1 MRTSYYLHTP
11 HIINKHVSANVSGR
25 FHCNNY
31 ETRLN
36 PIFGFLTLRCAMA
49 HPPRLNDDKP
59 VIWTVSVT
67 RLFELFRDISLEF
80 DHLANITPIQLG
92 FEKAVAYIRKK
103 LVSERCDA
111 IIAAG
116 SNGAY
121 LKSRLSVPVI
131 LIKPSGFDVL
141 QALAKARKLTSSIGV
156 VTYQETIPALVA
168 FQKTFNLR
176 LDQRSY
182 ITEEDARGQI
192 NELKANGTEAV
203 VGAGLIT
210 DLAEEARMTGIFIYS
225 AAAVRQAF
233 SDALDMTRMSLRNNA
248 HNANRNALRTRY
260 VLDDMLG
267 QSPQVEQVRQTILLY
282 ARSSAAVLIEGETG
296 TGKELA
302 AQAIHREYAAC
313 HDARQGKKSHPFV
326 AVNCGAIAESLLEAE
341 LFGYE
346 EGAFT
351 GSRRG
356 GRAGLFE
363 IAHGGTLFLDEIGE
377 MPLPLQTRLLRVLE
391 EKEVTR
397 VGGHQPV
404 SVDVRVISATHCN
417 LEKDMQQGQFRR
429 DLFYRLSILRLQL
442 PPLRE
447 RVADI
452 LPLAER
458 FLKVS
463 LATLSAPFS
472 AAIRQG
478 LQASEAALLHYD
490 WPGNIREL
498 RNMMERLALFLSVEP
513 TPELTLPFLQ
523 QLLPELAR
531 ESTKTTALHSLT
543 PQQALEKFNGDRTA
557 AANYLGISRTTFW
570 RRLKN

>member
-1 MRTSYYLHTP
+1 
-11 HIINKHVSANVSGR
+11 
-25 FHCNNY
+25 
-31 ETRLN
+31 
-36 PIFGFLTLRCAMA
+36 MA

-92 FEKAVAYIRKK
+92 FEKAVTYIRKK
-103 LVSERCDA
+103 LASERCDA

-131 LIKPSGFDVL
+131 LIKPSGYDVL
-141 QALAKARKLTSSIGV
+141 QALAKAGKLTSSIGV

-210 DLAEEARMTGIFIYS
+210 DLAEEAGMTGIFIYS
-225 AAAVRQAF
+225 AATVRQAF
-233 SDALDMTRMSLRNNA
+233 SDALDMTRMSLR
-248 HNANRNALRTRY
+248 HNTHDATRNALRTRY
-260 VLDDMLG
+260 VLGDMLG
-267 QSPQVEQVRQTILLY
+267 QSPQMEQVRQTILLY

-302 AQAIHREYAAC
+302 AQAIHREYFAR

-404 SVDVRVISATHCN
+404 PVDVRVISATHCN
-417 LEKDMQQGQFRR
+417 LEEDMRQGQFRR

-447 RVADI
+447 RVTDI
-452 LPLAER
+452 LPLAES

-463 LATLSAPFS
+463 LA
-472 AAIRQG
+472 AAEKLNCRMQRERFIR
-478 LQASEAALLHYD
+478 H
-490 WPGNIREL
+490 
-498 RNMMERLALFLSVEP
+498 
-513 TPELTLPFLQ
+513 
-523 QLLPELAR
+523 
-531 ESTKTTALHSLT
+531 
-543 PQQALEKFNGDRTA
+543 KFQ
-557 AANYLGISRTTFW
+557 
-570 RRLKN
+570 

>member
-1 MRTSYYLHTP
+1 
-11 HIINKHVSANVSGR
+11 
-25 FHCNNY
+25 
-31 ETRLN
+31 
-36 PIFGFLTLRCAMA
+36 MA

-92 FEKAVAYIRKK
+92 FEKAVTYIRKK
-103 LVSERCDA
+103 LANERCDA

-131 LIKPSGFDVL
+131 LIKPSGYDVL
-141 QALAKARKLTSSIGV
+141 QALAKAGKLTSSIGV

-210 DLAEEARMTGIFIYS
+210 DLAEEAGMTGIFIYS
-225 AAAVRQAF
+225 AATVRQAF
-233 SDALDMTRMSLRNNA
+233 SDALDMTRMSLR
-248 HNANRNALRTRY
+248 HNTHDATRNALRTRY
-260 VLDDMLG
+260 VLGDMLG
-267 QSPQVEQVRQTILLY
+267 QSPQMEQVRQTILLY

-302 AQAIHREYAAC
+302 AQAIHREYFAR

-341 LFGYE
+341 LFGHE

-404 SVDVRVISATHCN
+404 PVDVRIISAAHCN
-417 LEKDMQQGQFRR
+417 LEEDMRQGQFRR

-447 RVADI
+447 RVTDI
-452 LPLAER
+452 LPLAES

-463 LATLSAPFS
+463 LAALAAPFS
-472 AAIRQG
+472 SALRQG
-478 LQASEAALLHYD
+478 LQESETVLVHYD

-513 TPELTLPFLQ
+513 TPDLTPQFLQ
-523 QLLPELAR
+523 LLLPELAR
-531 ESTKTTALHSLT
+531 ESAKTPAPRLLT
-543 PQQALEKFNGDRTA
+543 PQQALEKFNGDKTA

-570 RRLKN
+570 RRLKS

>member
-1 MRTSYYLHTP
+1 
-11 HIINKHVSANVSGR
+11 
-25 FHCNNY
+25 
-31 ETRLN
+31 
-36 PIFGFLTLRCAMA
+36 MA

-92 FEKAVAYIRKK
+92 FEKAVTYIRKK
-103 LVSERCDA
+103 LASERCDA

-131 LIKPSGFDVL
+131 LIKPSGYDVL
-141 QALAKARKLTSSIGV
+141 QALAKAGKLTSSIGV

-210 DLAEEARMTGIFIYS
+210 DLAEEAGMTGIFIYS
-225 AAAVRQAF
+225 AATVRQAF
-233 SDALDMTRMSLRNNA
+233 SDALDMTRMSLR
-248 HNANRNALRTRY
+248 HNTHDATRNALRTRY
-260 VLDDMLG
+260 VLGDMLG
-267 QSPQVEQVRQTILLY
+267 QSPQMEQVRQTILLY

-302 AQAIHREYAAC
+302 AQAIHREYFAR

-404 SVDVRVISATHCN
+404 PVDVRVISATHCN
-417 LEKDMQQGQFRR
+417 LEEDMRQGQFRR

-447 RVADI
+447 RVTDI
-452 LPLAER
+452 LPLAES

-463 LATLSAPFS
+463 LAALSAPFS
-472 AAIRQG
+472 AALRQG
-478 LQASEAALLHYD
+478 LQTSETVLVHYD

-513 TPELTLPFLQ
+513 TPDLTPQFLQ
-523 QLLPELAR
+523 LLLPELAR
-531 ESTKTTALHSLT
+531 ESAKIPSPSLLT
-543 PQQALEKFNGDRTA
+543 PQQALEKFNGDKTA

-570 RRLKN
+570 RRLKS

>member
-1 MRTSYYLHTP
+1 M
-11 HIINKHVSANVSGR
+11 
-25 FHCNNY
+25 
-31 ETRLN
+31 
-36 PIFGFLTLRCAMA
+36 
-49 HPPRLNDDKP
+49 
-59 VIWTVSVT
+59 
-67 RLFELFRDISLEF
+67 
-80 DHLANITPIQLG
+80 
-92 FEKAVAYIRKK
+92 
-103 LVSERCDA
+103 
-111 IIAAG
+111 
-116 SNGAY
+116 
-121 LKSRLSVPVI
+121 
-131 LIKPSGFDVL
+131 L
-141 QALAKARKLTSSIGV
+141 QALAKAGKLTSSIGV

-210 DLAEEARMTGIFIYS
+210 DLAEEAGMTGIFIYS
-225 AAAVRQAF
+225 AATVRQAF
-233 SDALDMTRMSLRNNA
+233 SDALDMTRMSLR
-248 HNANRNALRTRY
+248 HNTHDATRNALRTRY
-260 VLDDMLG
+260 VLGDMLG
-267 QSPQVEQVRQTILLY
+267 QSPQMEQVRQTILLY

-302 AQAIHREYAAC
+302 AQAIHREYFAR

-404 SVDVRVISATHCN
+404 PVDVRVISATHCN
-417 LEKDMQQGQFRR
+417 LEEDMRQGEFRR

-447 RVADI
+447 RVTDI
-452 LPLAER
+452 LPLAES

-463 LATLSAPFS
+463 LAALSAPFS
-472 AAIRQG
+472 AALRQG
-478 LQASEAALLHYD
+478 LQASETVLVHYD
-490 WPGNIREL
+490 W
-498 RNMMERLALFLSVEP
+498 
-513 TPELTLPFLQ
+513 
-523 QLLPELAR
+523 
-531 ESTKTTALHSLT
+531 
-543 PQQALEKFNGDRTA
+543 
-557 AANYLGISRTTFW
+557 
-570 RRLKN
+570 

>member
-1 MRTSYYLHTP
+1 
-11 HIINKHVSANVSGR
+11 
-25 FHCNNY
+25 
-31 ETRLN
+31 
-36 PIFGFLTLRCAMA
+36 MA

-80 DHLANITPIQLG
+80 ERLANITPIQLG
-92 FEKAVAYIRKK
+92 FEKAVTYIRKK
-103 LVSERCDA
+103 LANERCDA

-131 LIKPSGFDVL
+131 LIKPSGYDVL
-141 QALAKARKLTSSIGV
+141 QALAKAGKLTSSIGV

-210 DLAEEARMTGIFIYS
+210 DLAEEAGMTGIFIYS
-225 AAAVRQAF
+225 AATVRQAF
-233 SDALDMTRMSLRNNA
+233 SDALDMTRMSLR
-248 HNANRNALRTRY
+248 HNTHDATRNALRTRY
-260 VLDDMLG
+260 VLGDMLG
-267 QSPQVEQVRQTILLY
+267 QSPQMEQVRQTILLY

-302 AQAIHREYAAC
+302 AQAIHREYFAR

-404 SVDVRVISATHCN
+404 PVDVRVISATHCN
-417 LEKDMQQGQFRR
+417 LEEDMQQGRFRR

-452 LPLAER
+452 LPLAES

-463 LATLSAPFS
+463 LAAVSAPFS
-472 AAIRQG
+472 AA
-478 LQASEAALLHYD
+478 
-490 WPGNIREL
+490 
-498 RNMMERLALFLSVEP
+498 
-513 TPELTLPFLQ
+513 
-523 QLLPELAR
+523 
-531 ESTKTTALHSLT
+531 
-543 PQQALEKFNGDRTA
+543 
-557 AANYLGISRTTFW
+557 
-570 RRLKN
+570 

>member
-1 MRTSYYLHTP
+1 M
-11 HIINKHVSANVSGR
+11 
-25 FHCNNY
+25 
-31 ETRLN
+31 
-36 PIFGFLTLRCAMA
+36 
-49 HPPRLNDDKP
+49 
-59 VIWTVSVT
+59 
-67 RLFELFRDISLEF
+67 
-80 DHLANITPIQLG
+80 
-92 FEKAVAYIRKK
+92 
-103 LVSERCDA
+103 
-111 IIAAG
+111 
-116 SNGAY
+116 
-121 LKSRLSVPVI
+121 
-131 LIKPSGFDVL
+131 
-141 QALAKARKLTSSIGV
+141 
-156 VTYQETIPALVA
+156 A

-210 DLAEEARMTGIFIYS
+210 DLAEEAGMTGIFIYS
-225 AAAVRQAF
+225 AATVRQAF
-233 SDALDMTRMSLRNNA
+233 SDALDMTRMSLR
-248 HNANRNALRTRY
+248 HNTHDATRNALRTRY
-260 VLDDMLG
+260 VLGDMLG
-267 QSPQVEQVRQTILLY
+267 QSPQMEQVRQTILLY

-302 AQAIHREYAAC
+302 AQAIHREYFAR

-404 SVDVRVISATHCN
+404 PVDVRVISATHCN
-417 LEKDMQQGQFRR
+417 LEEDMRQGEFRR

-447 RVADI
+447 RVTDI
-452 LPLAER
+452 LPLAES

-463 LATLSAPFS
+463 LAALSAPFS
-472 AAIRQG
+472 AALRQG
-478 LQASEAALLHYD
+478 LQASEIVLVHYD

-513 TPELTLPFLQ
+513 TPDLTPQFLQ
-523 QLLPELAR
+523 LLLPELAR
-531 ESTKTTALHSLT
+531 ESAKTPAPRLLT
-543 PQQALEKFNGDRTA
+543 PQQALEKFKGDKTA

>member
-1 MRTSYYLHTP
+1 
-11 HIINKHVSANVSGR
+11 
-25 FHCNNY
+25 
-31 ETRLN
+31 
-36 PIFGFLTLRCAMA
+36 MA

-92 FEKAVAYIRKK
+92 FEKAVTYIRKK
-103 LVSERCDA
+103 LANERCDA

-131 LIKPSGFDVL
+131 VIKPSGYDVL
-141 QALAKARKLTSSIGV
+141 QALAKAGKLTSSIGV

-210 DLAEEARMTGIFIYS
+210 DLAEEAGMTGIFIYS
-225 AAAVRQAF
+225 AATVRQAF
-233 SDALDMTRMSLRNNA
+233 SDALDMTRMSLR
-248 HNANRNALRTRY
+248 HNTHDATRNALRTRY
-260 VLDDMLG
+260 VLGDMLG
-267 QSPQVEQVRQTILLY
+267 QSPQMEQVRQTILLY

-302 AQAIHREYAAC
+302 AQAIHREYFAR

-404 SVDVRVISATHCN
+404 PVDVRVISATHCN
-417 LEKDMQQGQFRR
+417 LEEDMQQGQFRR

-452 LPLAER
+452 LPLAES

-463 LATLSAPFS
+463 LAALSAPFS
-472 AAIRQG
+472 AALRQG
-478 LQASEAALLHYD
+478 LQSSETMLVRYD
-490 WPGNIREL
+490 WPGHIREL

-513 TPELTLPFLQ
+513 TPDLTPQFLQ
-523 QLLPELAR
+523 LLLPELAR
-531 ESTKTTALHSLT
+531 ESAKTPIPGLLTA
-543 PQQALEKFNGDRTA
+543 QQALEKFNGDKTA

-570 RRLKN
+570 RRLKS

>member
-1 MRTSYYLHTP
+1 
-11 HIINKHVSANVSGR
+11 
-25 FHCNNY
+25 
-31 ETRLN
+31 
-36 PIFGFLTLRCAMA
+36 MA
-49 HPPRLNDDKP
+49 YPPRLNDDKP

-92 FEKAVAYIRKK
+92 FEKAVTYIRKK
-103 LVSERCDA
+103 LANERCDA

-131 LIKPSGFDVL
+131 LIKPSGYDVL
-141 QALAKARKLTSSIGV
+141 QALAKAGKLTSSIGV

-210 DLAEEARMTGIFIYS
+210 DLAEEAGMTGIFIYS
-225 AAAVRQAF
+225 AATVRQAF
-233 SDALDMTRMSLRNNA
+233 SDALDMTRMSLR
-248 HNANRNALRTRY
+248 HNTHDATRNALRTRY
-260 VLDDMLG
+260 VLGDMLG
-267 QSPQVEQVRQTILLY
+267 QSPQMEQVRQTILLY

-302 AQAIHREYAAC
+302 AQAIHREYFAR
-313 HDARQGKKSHPFV
+313 HDALQGKKSHPFV

-356 GRAGLFE
+356 VVPGCSKSPTVARCFWMRLAKCRYLCRLACYGCWKKK
-363 IAHGGTLFLDEIGE
+363 
-377 MPLPLQTRLLRVLE
+377 RLLASA
-391 EKEVTR
+391 
-397 VGGHQPV
+397 G
-404 SVDVRVISATHCN
+404 IS
-417 LEKDMQQGQFRR
+417 LFRWMCG
-429 DLFYRLSILRLQL
+429 
-442 PPLRE
+442 
-447 RVADI
+447 
-452 LPLAER
+452 
-458 FLKVS
+458 S
-463 LATLSAPFS
+463 LAPLT
-472 AAIRQG
+472 AIWKKICG
-478 LQASEAALLHYD
+478 KGSFAVICFI
-490 WPGNIREL
+490 G
-498 RNMMERLALFLSVEP
+498 
-513 TPELTLPFLQ
+513 
-523 QLLPELAR
+523 
-531 ESTKTTALHSLT
+531 
-543 PQQALEKFNGDRTA
+543 
-557 AANYLGISRTTFW
+557 
-570 RRLKN
+570 

>member
-1 MRTSYYLHTP
+1 
-11 HIINKHVSANVSGR
+11 
-25 FHCNNY
+25 
-31 ETRLN
+31 
-36 PIFGFLTLRCAMA
+36 MA

-92 FEKAVAYIRKK
+92 FEKAVTYIRKK
-103 LVSERCDA
+103 LASERCDA

-131 LIKPSGFDVL
+131 LIKPSGYDML
-141 QALAKARKLTSSIGV
+141 QALAKPENSPLLSALSLIRKLFRRWWRFKKPLICASTN
-156 VTYQETIPALVA
+156 VA
-168 FQKTFNLR
+168 TLP
-176 LDQRSY
+176 
-182 ITEEDARGQI
+182 EDARGQI

-210 DLAEEARMTGIFIYS
+210 DLAEEAGMTGIFIYS
-225 AAAVRQAF
+225 AATVRQAF
-233 SDALDMTRMSLRNNA
+233 SDALDMTRMSLR
-248 HNANRNALRTRY
+248 HNTHDATRNALRTRY
-260 VLDDMLG
+260 VLGDMLG
-267 QSPQVEQVRQTILLY
+267 QSPQMEQVRQTILLY

-302 AQAIHREYAAC
+302 AQAIHREYFAR

-404 SVDVRVISATHCN
+404 PVDVRVISATHCN
-417 LEKDMQQGQFRR
+417 LEEDMQQGQFRR
-429 DLFYRLSILRLQL
+429 DLFI
-442 PPLRE
+442 
-447 RVADI
+447 
-452 LPLAER
+452 
-458 FLKVS
+458 
-463 LATLSAPFS
+463 
-472 AAIRQG
+472 G
-478 LQASEAALLHYD
+478 
-490 WPGNIREL
+490 
-498 RNMMERLALFLSVEP
+498 
-513 TPELTLPFLQ
+513 
-523 QLLPELAR
+523 
-531 ESTKTTALHSLT
+531 
-543 PQQALEKFNGDRTA
+543 
-557 AANYLGISRTTFW
+557 
-570 RRLKN
+570 

>member
-1 MRTSYYLHTP
+1 
-11 HIINKHVSANVSGR
+11 
-25 FHCNNY
+25 
-31 ETRLN
+31 
-36 PIFGFLTLRCAMA
+36 MA

-92 FEKAVAYIRKK
+92 FEKAVTYIRKK
-103 LVSERCDA
+103 LANERCDA

-131 LIKPSGFDVL
+131 LIKPSGYDVL
-141 QALAKARKLTSSIGV
+141 QALAKAGKLTSSIGV

-210 DLAEEARMTGIFIYS
+210 DLAEEAGMTGIFIYS
-225 AAAVRQAF
+225 AATVRQAF
-233 SDALDMTRMSLRNNA
+233 SDALDMTRMSLR
-248 HNANRNALRTRY
+248 HNTHDATRNALRTRY
-260 VLDDMLG
+260 VLGDMLG
-267 QSPQVEQVRQTILLY
+267 QSPQMEQVRQTILLY

-302 AQAIHREYAAC
+302 AQAIHREYFAR

-341 LFGYE
+341 LFGHE

-404 SVDVRVISATHCN
+404 PVDVRVISATHCN
-417 LEKDMQQGQFRR
+417 LEEDMRQGQFRR

-452 LPLAER
+452 LPLAES

-463 LATLSAPFS
+463 LAALSAPF
-472 AAIRQG
+472 AAALRQG
-478 LQASEAALLHYD
+478 LQESETMLVHYD

-498 RNMMERLALFLSVEP
+498 RNMMERLALFLSVES
-513 TPELTLPFLQ
+513 TPDLTPQFLQ
-523 QLLPELAR
+523 LLLPELAR
-531 ESTKTTALHSLT
+531 ESAKTPIPGLLTA
-543 PQQALEKFNGDRTA
+543 QQALEKFNGDKTA

-570 RRLKN
+570 RRLKS

>member
-1 MRTSYYLHTP
+1 
-11 HIINKHVSANVSGR
+11 
-25 FHCNNY
+25 
-31 ETRLN
+31 
-36 PIFGFLTLRCAMA
+36 MA

-92 FEKAVAYIRKK
+92 FEKAVTYIRKK
-103 LVSERCDA
+103 LANERCDA

-131 LIKPSGFDVL
+131 LIKPSGYDVL
-141 QALAKARKLTSSIGV
+141 QALAKAGKLTSSIGV

-210 DLAEEARMTGIFIYS
+210 DLAEEAGMTGIFIYS
-225 AAAVRQAF
+225 AATVRQAF
-233 SDALDMTRMSLRNNA
+233 SDALDMTRMSLR
-248 HNANRNALRTRY
+248 HNTHDATRNALR
-260 VLDDMLG
+260 M
-267 QSPQVEQVRQTILLY
+267 
-282 ARSSAAVLIEGETG
+282 
-296 TGKELA
+296 
-302 AQAIHREYAAC
+302 
-313 HDARQGKKSHPFV
+313 
-326 AVNCGAIAESLLEAE
+326 LEAE

-404 SVDVRVISATHCN
+404 PVDVRVISATHCN
-417 LEKDMQQGQFRR
+417 LEEDMRQGQFRR

-452 LPLAER
+452 LPLAES

-463 LATLSAPFS
+463 LAALSAPFS
-472 AAIRQG
+472 AALRQG
-478 LQASEAALLHYD
+478 LQASETVLVHYD

-513 TPELTLPFLQ
+513 TPDLTPQFLQ
-523 QLLPELAR
+523 LLLPELAR
-531 ESTKTTALHSLT
+531 ESAKIPAPRLLT
-543 PQQALEKFNGDRTA
+543 PQQALEKFKGDKTA

>member
-1 MRTSYYLHTP
+1 M
-11 HIINKHVSANVSGR
+11 
-25 FHCNNY
+25 
-31 ETRLN
+31 
-36 PIFGFLTLRCAMA
+36 
-49 HPPRLNDDKP
+49 
-59 VIWTVSVT
+59 
-67 RLFELFRDISLEF
+67 
-80 DHLANITPIQLG
+80 
-92 FEKAVAYIRKK
+92 
-103 LVSERCDA
+103 
-111 IIAAG
+111 
-116 SNGAY
+116 
-121 LKSRLSVPVI
+121 
-131 LIKPSGFDVL
+131 
-141 QALAKARKLTSSIGV
+141 
-156 VTYQETIPALVA
+156 
-168 FQKTFNLR
+168 R

-210 DLAEEARMTGIFIYS
+210 DLAEEAGMTGIFIYS
-225 AAAVRQAF
+225 AATVRQAF
-233 SDALDMTRMSLRNNA
+233 SDALDMTRMSLR
-248 HNANRNALRTRY
+248 HNTHDATRNALRTRY
-260 VLDDMLG
+260 VLGDMLG
-267 QSPQVEQVRQTILLY
+267 QSPQMEQVRQTILLY

-302 AQAIHREYAAC
+302 ARAIHREYFAR

-404 SVDVRVISATHCN
+404 PVDVRVISATHCN
-417 LEKDMQQGQFRR
+417 LEEDMRQGQFRR

-452 LPLAER
+452 LPLAES
-458 FLKVS
+458 FLTVS
-463 LATLSAPFS
+463 LAALSAPFS
-472 AAIRQG
+472 AALRRG
-478 LQASEAALLHYD
+478 LQASETVLVHYD

-513 TPELTLPFLQ
+513 TPDLTPQFLQ
-523 QLLPELAR
+523 LLLPELAR
-531 ESTKTTALHSLT
+531 ESAKTPAPRLLT
-543 PQQALEKFNGDRTA
+543 PQQALEKFNGDKTA

>member
-1 MRTSYYLHTP
+1 
-11 HIINKHVSANVSGR
+11 
-25 FHCNNY
+25 
-31 ETRLN
+31 
-36 PIFGFLTLRCAMA
+36 MA

-92 FEKAVAYIRKK
+92 FEKAVTYIRKK
-103 LVSERCDA
+103 LANERCDA

-131 LIKPSGFDVL
+131 LIKPSGYDVL
-141 QALAKARKLTSSIGV
+141 QALAKAGKLTSSIGV

-210 DLAEEARMTGIFIYS
+210 DLAEEAGMTGIFIYS
-225 AAAVRQAF
+225 AATVRQAF
-233 SDALDMTRMSLRNNA
+233 SDALDMTRMSLR
-248 HNANRNALRTRY
+248 HNTHDATRNALRTRY
-260 VLDDMLG
+260 VLGDMLG
-267 QSPQVEQVRQTILLY
+267 QSPQMEQVRQTILLY

-302 AQAIHREYAAC
+302 AQAIHREYFAR

-404 SVDVRVISATHCN
+404 PVDVRVISATHCN
-417 LEKDMQQGQFRR
+417 LEEDMQQGQFRR

-452 LPLAER
+452 LPLAES

-463 LATLSAPFS
+463 LAALSAPFLPHY
-472 AAIRQG
+472 ARGYRQAKPCWCTTTGRAIFVNC
-478 LQASEAALLHYD
+478 A
-490 WPGNIREL
+490 I
-498 RNMMERLALFLSVEP
+498 
-513 TPELTLPFLQ
+513 
-523 QLLPELAR
+523 
-531 ESTKTTALHSLT
+531 
-543 PQQALEKFNGDRTA
+543 
-557 AANYLGISRTTFW
+557 
-570 RRLKN
+570 

>member
-1 MRTSYYLHTP
+1 
-11 HIINKHVSANVSGR
+11 
-25 FHCNNY
+25 
-31 ETRLN
+31 
-36 PIFGFLTLRCAMA
+36 MA

-92 FEKAVAYIRKK
+92 FEKAVTYIRKK
-103 LVSERCDA
+103 LASERCDA

-131 LIKPSGFDVL
+131 LIKPSGYDVL
-141 QALAKARKLTSSIGV
+141 QALAKAGKLTSSIGV

-210 DLAEEARMTGIFIYS
+210 DLAEEAGMTGIFIYS
-225 AAAVRQAF
+225 AATVRQAF
-233 SDALDMTRMSLRNNA
+233 SDALDMTRMSLR
-248 HNANRNALRTRY
+248 HNTHDATRNALRTRY
-260 VLDDMLG
+260 VLGDMLG
-267 QSPQVEQVRQTILLY
+267 QSPQMEQVRQTILLY

-302 AQAIHREYAAC
+302 AQAIHREYFAR

-404 SVDVRVISATHCN
+404 PVDVRVISATHCN
-417 LEKDMQQGQFRR
+417 LEEDMQQGQFRR

-452 LPLAER
+452 LPLAES
-458 FLKVS
+458 FLKMS
-463 LATLSAPFS
+463 LAALSVPFS
-472 AAIRQG
+472 AALHQG
-478 LQASEAALLHYD
+478 LETCQIVLLLYD

-498 RNMMERLALFLSVEP
+498 RNMMERLALFLSVES
-513 TPELTLPFLQ
+513 TPDLTPQFLQ
-523 QLLPELAR
+523 LLLPELAR
-531 ESTKTTALHSLT
+531 ESAKTPVPGLLTA
-543 PQQALEKFNGDRTA
+543 QQALEKFNGDKTA

-570 RRLKN
+570 RRLKS

>member
-1 MRTSYYLHTP
+1 MYYRHWQKPENSPLL
-11 HIINKHVSANVSGR
+11 SALSLIR
-25 FHCNNY
+25 
-31 ETRLN
+31 
-36 PIFGFLTLRCAMA
+36 
-49 HPPRLNDDKP
+49 K
-59 VIWTVSVT
+59 
-67 RLFELFRDISLEF
+67 LFRHWWRF
-80 DHLANITPIQLG
+80 
-92 FEKAVAYIRKK
+92 
-103 LVSERCDA
+103 
-111 IIAAG
+111 
-116 SNGAY
+116 
-121 LKSRLSVPVI
+121 
-131 LIKPSGFDVL
+131 
-141 QALAKARKLTSSIGV
+141 
-156 VTYQETIPALVA
+156 
-168 FQKTFNLR
+168 KTFNLR

-210 DLAEEARMTGIFIYS
+210 DLAEEAGMTGIFIYS
-225 AAAVRQAF
+225 AATVRQAF
-233 SDALDMTRMSLRNNA
+233 SDALDMTRMSLR
-248 HNANRNALRTRY
+248 HNTHDATRNALRTRY
-260 VLDDMLG
+260 VLGDMLG
-267 QSPQVEQVRQTILLY
+267 QSPQMEQVRQTILLY

-302 AQAIHREYAAC
+302 AQAIHREYFAR

-404 SVDVRVISATHCN
+404 PVDVRVISATHCN
-417 LEKDMQQGQFRR
+417 LEEDMQQGQFRR

-452 LPLAER
+452 LPLAES

-463 LATLSAPFS
+463 LAALSAPFS
-472 AAIRQG
+472 AALRQG
-478 LQASEAALLHYD
+478 YRQAKPCCCA
-490 WPGNIREL
+490 
-498 RNMMERLALFLSVEP
+498 
-513 TPELTLPFLQ
+513 
-523 QLLPELAR
+523 
-531 ESTKTTALHSLT
+531 TTGRAIFVNC
-543 PQQALEKFNGDRTA
+543 A
-557 AANYLGISRTTFW
+557 I
-570 RRLKN
+570 